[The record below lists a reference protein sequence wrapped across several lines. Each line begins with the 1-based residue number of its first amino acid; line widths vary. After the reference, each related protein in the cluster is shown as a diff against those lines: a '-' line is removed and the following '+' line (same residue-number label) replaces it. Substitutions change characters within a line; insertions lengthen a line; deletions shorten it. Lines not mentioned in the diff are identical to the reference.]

1 MEDSNYL
8 NNLKNYQNRFR
19 NTMQN
24 NKESITP
31 LDLASRIPGT
41 IVYSSQKGD
50 NSLLDTSESVKRLM
64 QQFRSIGVNTDQKRA
79 GYLYDD
85 TVTHLNKEIKPSTE
99 EKLTTKHQNGGMLNK
114 VELTST
120 TNVVPEG
127 SLHKNKH
134 EDFGIEVSKKGI
146 PVITVDDDSAQT
158 LTEIQQQ
165 AESVVQH
172 AEIEREEIIFN
183 KELTDKIEGLRQQ
196 WKEAK
201 GQAKKDLEYQA
212 GLILTKEVLFNTEDN
227 TQLIN
232 KISEQ
237 V

>member
-1 MEDSNYL
+1 MEGNNYL

-19 NTMQN
+19 NKMQN
-24 NKESITP
+24 SKESITP
-31 LDLASRIPGT
+31 LDLTSRIPGT
-41 IVYSSQKGD
+41 IVYSQKGD

-64 QQFRSIGVNTDQKRA
+64 QQFRSREVNMDQK
-79 GYLYDD
+79 GEVSLHDD
-85 TVTHLNKEIKPSTE
+85 IATNLNKEIKPSNE
-99 EKLTTKHQNGGMLNK
+99 EKLPTKHQNGGMLNK

-146 PVITVDDDSAQT
+146 PVITVDDDSVQT